1 MVRYTAFHDRTKA
14 LNTTELWS
22 HWAGYLAADRYQLSE
37 KFEYF
42 AIRNSAG
49 MFDTSPLYKYRIQ
62 GSDAETFLAGL
73 LTRNI
78 RKCRP
83 GNAQY
88 TIWCDDNGFIIE
100 DGVIIRLSE
109 TEFLLSTAEPN
120 LAYFEDR
127 IGRLQVI
134 IEDISD
140 DVAALAVQGPRSKT
154 ILTELIPDVAGLG
167 YFQSTEAK
175 IGDAP
180 VVISRTGFT
189 GDLGY
194 EIWVKNDHGLAVWD
208 AVAQAG
214 ERYGMLP
221 FGTTALLMARIEAGL
236 ALIDVDFSSSRY
248 AWTDADRTTPLE
260 LGLEWM
266 VRDIG
271 DDDRPFVGRRALL
284 REMVAGSRWKLTGLL
299 IDWRNW
305 FEVYDRNGLVPPKD
319 HLPNGSESILY
330 DATDQPVGYATSL
343 MYSPMVQRHIA
354 IARVQPELVAP
365 GNQLNMEVTINH
377 TWQQVKAQTTRM
389 PFYNP
394 PHKTA

>member
-1 MVRYTAFHDRTKA
+1 MVRYTAFHDRTRA

-42 AIRNSAG
+42 AIRNSVG

-62 GSDAETFLAGL
+62 GGDAETFLAGL

-100 DGVIIRLSE
+100 DGVIIRQSE

-127 IGRLQVI
+127 IGRLQVTI
-134 IEDISD
+134 DDISD
-140 DVAALAVQGPRSKT
+140 DMAALAVQGPRSKT
-154 ILTELIPDVAGLG
+154 ILTELIPEVAGLG
-167 YFQSTEAK
+167 YFQATEAK
-175 IGDAP
+175 IGEAP

-194 EIWVKNDHGLAVWD
+194 EIWVENDYGLAVWD
-208 AVAQAG
+208 AVARAG
-214 ERYGMLP
+214 EGYGILP

-248 AWTDADRTTPLE
+248 AWTDADRTTPME
-260 LGLEWM
+260 LGLGWM
-266 VRDIG
+266 VRDIDDG
-271 DDDRPFVGRRALL
+271 DRQFIGRRAIL
-284 REMVAGSRWKLTGLL
+284 REMVAGSRWNLIGLL
-299 IDWRNW
+299 IDWRDW
-305 FEVYDRNGLVPPKD
+305 FDVYDRNGLVPPKD
-319 HLPNGSESILY
+319 HLPHESESILY

-354 IARVQPELVAP
+354 IARVQPELAVP
-365 GNQLNMEVTINH
+365 GNQVNMEVTINH

>member
-1 MVRYTAFHDRTKA
+1 MVRYTAFHDRTRA

-22 HWAGYLAADRYQLSE
+22 HWAGYLSAERYQLSE

-62 GSDAETFLAGL
+62 GGDAETFLAGL
-73 LTRNI
+73 LARDI

-100 DGVIIRLSE
+100 DGVIIRQSE
-109 TEFLLSTAEPN
+109 TEFLLSTAGPN

-127 IGRLQVI
+127 IGRLQVTI
-134 IEDISD
+134 DDISD
-140 DVAALAVQGPRSKT
+140 EMAALAVQGPRSKT
-154 ILTELIPDVAGLG
+154 ILTELIPEVAKLG
-167 YFQSTEAK
+167 YFQATEAK

-180 VVISRTGFT
+180 IIISRTGFT

-194 EIWVKNDHGLAVWD
+194 EIWVENHHGPAVWD
-208 AVAQAG
+208 AVALAG
-214 ERYGMLP
+214 QSYGILP

-248 AWTDADRTTPLE
+248 AWTDADRTTPVE
-260 LGLEWM
+260 LGLGWM
-266 VRDIG
+266 LRGI
-271 DDDRPFVGRRALL
+271 DDENRQFVGRRAIL
-284 REMVAGSRWKLTGLL
+284 REMVAGSRWNLTGLL
-299 IDWRNW
+299 IDWRGW
-305 FEVYDRNGLVPPKD
+305 FDVYDRNGLVPPKD
-319 HLPNGSESILY
+319 HLPQEYESILY
-330 DATDQPVGYATSL
+330 DAADQPVGYATSL

-354 IARVQPELVAP
+354 IARVLPGLAAP
-365 GNQLNMEVTINH
+365 GNQVNMEVTINH
-377 TWQQVKAQTTRM
+377 AWQQVKAQTTRM